1 LGQPLHVLTVAGRHT
16 LAAVN
21 NIQNDPNETRSV
33 YEDPGH
39 AAHIARLTT
48 AMKTWQQ
55 KVGETLALNEGSTAP
70 SPA

>member
-1 LGQPLHVLTVAGRHT
+1 M
-16 LAAVN
+16 N